1 MNILQGLNPAQ
12 RQAVEAPEGPI
23 LVVAGPGSGKTRVLT
38 HRVAYLVKERE
49 VKPYHLLAVT
59 FTNKAAREMKERLF
73 QLLDHGLREITIG
86 TFHAT
91 CAQILRRESERAGIE
106 RSFVIYD
113 ENDQANLVA
122 EVIDELGLDK
132 KVYRPR
138 ALLAAISHA
147 KSELIPPSAF
157 PSPTYWHEIA
167 GRVYQRYQELLA
179 RNMALDFDDLLAK
192 TVDLFRDEKDLL
204 DGYRRRYQHVL
215 VDEFQDTNMAQYELV
230 KLLTLEHRN
239 LFVVGDED
247 QSIYTWRGAD
257 FRNVRRF
264 RKDYPEAKII
274 LLEQNYRSTQNILD
288 AAHAVI
294 SKNEARV
301 EKRLW
306 TEKECG
312 LPLTIIEAYDEEEE
326 AQYVLSE
333 IQRLEARGVC
343 DLGDCAVM
351 YRTNAQS
358 RALEDTFVR
367 AGVPYR
373 LVGATRFY
381 ERREVKDII
390 AYLRLVH
397 NPYDTLSL
405 LRIINVPRRV
415 IGKKSLEQLTGWAKR
430 LGVPIYTALG
440 RLSVQDPE
448 DPSLASSSPGQ
459 AGSEGREEEETPL
472 HPRSKRILSEFTN
485 LLEKL
490 IDAGQRL
497 DLLELFDLVLERTGY
512 ADYIRDGTEQGEERW
527 NNVME
532 LRSVASEYADLAPQ
546 VGLTTFLEEVA
557 LVSDVDN
564 YDERP
569 NAPTFLTLHMAKGLE
584 FPVVFIVGL
593 EEGVLPHS
601 RSFDDREAM
610 EEERRLCY
618 VGVTR
623 AKERLYLIHTFRRTL
638 RGLSQVNTPSRF
650 LLDIPPHLARGST
663 ESVQDPEDPSGSEGY
678 EHVTRLPRG
687 PAVVEVRQFNP
698 GDKVRHPQFGEV
710 VVVSSKLVGDD
721 EEVVVAFVG
730 MKPKRLLVSFA
741 QMEKLLPT
749 RG

>member
-1 MNILQGLNPAQ
+1 MNILEALNPAQ
-12 RQAVEAPEGPI
+12 RQAVEAPGGPI

-38 HRVAYLVKERE
+38 HRVAYLIKERG
-49 VKPYHLLAVT
+49 VRPYRILAVT

-73 QLLDHGLREITIG
+73 QLLGRGLREITIG

-91 CAQILRRESERAGIE
+91 CVRILRRESERAGIE
-106 RSFVIYD
+106 RNFVIYD

-132 KVYRPR
+132 KSYRPR
-138 ALLAAISHA
+138 AVLAAISRA
-147 KSELIPPSAF
+147 KCELIPPSAF
-157 PSPTYWHEIA
+157 PSSTYWHEIA
-167 GRVYQRYQELLA
+167 GRVYHRYQELLA
-179 RNMALDFDDLLAK
+179 TNKALDFDDLLTK
-192 TVDLFRDEKDLL
+192 TVDLFRDEEDLL
-204 DGYRRRYQHVL
+204 DKYRRRYQHVL

-230 KLLTLEHRN
+230 KLLTLKHRN
-239 LFVVGDED
+239 LFAVGDED

-264 RKDYPEAKII
+264 RRDFPEAKII

-288 AAHAVI
+288 AAQAVI

-306 TEKECG
+306 TEKESG

-326 AQYVLSE
+326 AQYVLGE

-358 RALEDTFVR
+358 RALEDAFVR

-397 NPYDTLSL
+397 NPYDALSL
-405 LRIINVPRRV
+405 LRIINVPRRA
-415 IGKKSLEQLTGWAKR
+415 IGKKTLEQLMGWSNR

-440 RLSVQDPE
+440 RVSVQDPE
-448 DPSLASSSPGQ
+448 DPSLARQVPGR
-459 AGSEGREEEETPL
+459 AGSEGREEEETPF
-472 HPRSKRILSEFTN
+472 HPRSKRILSEFAD
-485 LLEKL
+485 LLEEL

-497 DLLELFDLVLERTGY
+497 DLLELFDLVLERAGY
-512 ADYIRDGTEQGEERW
+512 AEYIRDGTEQGEERW

-532 LRSVASEYADLAPQ
+532 LRSVASEYADLAPR

-564 YDERP
+564 YDERA

-618 VGVTR
+618 VGITR
-623 AKERLYLIHTFRRTL
+623 AKGRLYLIHTFRRTL

-650 LLDIPPHLARGST
+650 LLDIPPQLVRGSI
-663 ESVQDPEDPSGSEGY
+663 GY
-678 EHVTRLPRG
+678 EGATRLPRG
-687 PAVVEVRQFNP
+687 PATVEVRQFNP
-698 GDKVRHPQFGEV
+698 GDKVRHLQFGEG
-710 VVVSSKLVGDD
+710 VVVSSRLVGDD

-749 RG
+749 GG

>member
-1 MNILQGLNPAQ
+1 MNILKGLNPAQ
-12 RQAVEAPEGPI
+12 RQAVEAPGGAI

-38 HRVAYLVKERE
+38 HRVAYLIRERG
-49 VKPYHLLAVT
+49 VKPYYLLAVT

-73 QLLDHGLREITIG
+73 QLLGHRLREITIG

-91 CAQILRRESERAGIE
+91 CVRILRRESQPAGVE

-113 ENDQANLVA
+113 ENDQVNLVA
-122 EVIDELGLDK
+122 EVVDELGLDK
-132 KVYRPR
+132 KTYRPR

-147 KSELIPPSAF
+147 KCELIPPSAF
-157 PSPTYWHEIA
+157 PTPTYWHEIA
-167 GRVYQRYQELLA
+167 WRVYQRYQELLA
-179 RNMALDFDDLLAK
+179 TNKALDFDDLLTK
-192 TVDLFRDEKDLL
+192 TVDLFRNEEDVL
-204 DGYRRRYQHVL
+204 DKYRFRFKHVL
-215 VDEFQDTNMAQYELV
+215 VDEFQDTNMAQYDLV

-264 RKDYPEAKII
+264 RNDFPEAKII

-306 TEKECG
+306 TEKEGG

-326 AQYVLSE
+326 AQYVLGE

-358 RALEDTFVR
+358 RALEDAFVR

-397 NPYDTLSL
+397 NPYDALSL
-405 LRIINVPRRV
+405 LRIINVPRRA
-415 IGKKSLEQLTGWAKR
+415 IGKKTLEQLMEWSNR
-430 LGVPIYTALG
+430 LGVPIYTALR
-440 RLSVQDPE
+440 RL
-448 DPSLASSSPGQ
+448 
-459 AGSEGREEEETPL
+459 EEETPF
-472 HPRSKRILSEFTN
+472 HPRSRRILSEFAS
-485 LLEKL
+485 LLGEL

-512 ADYIRDGTEQGEERW
+512 AEHVRDGTEQGEERW

-564 YDERP
+564 YDERA

-584 FPVVFIVGL
+584 FPAVFIVGL

-618 VGVTR
+618 VGITR

-650 LLDIPPHLARGST
+650 LLDIPPQLVRGIT
-663 ESVQDPEDPSGSEGY
+663 EY
-678 EHVTRLPRG
+678 ERATRLPRG
-687 PAVVEVRQFNP
+687 PTALEARQFNP
-698 GDKVRHPQFGEV
+698 GDKVRHPQFGEG
-710 VVVSSKLVGDD
+710 VVVSSKLVEDD
-721 EEVVVAFVG
+721 EEVVVAFIG

>member
-1 MNILQGLNPAQ
+1 MNILEGLNPAQ
-12 RQAVEAPEGPI
+12 RQAVEGPEGPI

-38 HRVAYLVKERE
+38 HRVAYLVKERG

-73 QLLDHGLREITIG
+73 QLLGHGLREITIG

-91 CAQILRRESERAGIE
+91 CVRILRRESERAGIE

-122 EVIDELGLDK
+122 EAIDELGLDK
-132 KVYRPR
+132 KSYRPR

-147 KSELIPPSAF
+147 KCELIPPSAF

-167 GRVYQRYQELLA
+167 RRVYHRYQELLA
-179 RNMALDFDDLLAK
+179 TNNALDFDDLLTK
-192 TVDLFRDEKDLL
+192 TVDLFRNEGDVL
-204 DGYRRRYQHVL
+204 DKYRRRYQHVL
-215 VDEFQDTNMAQYELV
+215 VDEFQDTNMVQYELV

-239 LFVVGDED
+239 LFAVGDED

-264 RKDYPEAKII
+264 RKDFPEAKII

-306 TEKECG
+306 TEEECG

-326 AQYVLSE
+326 AQYVLGE

-358 RALEDTFVR
+358 RALEDAFVR

-397 NPYDTLSL
+397 NPYDALSL
-405 LRIINVPRRV
+405 LRIINVPRRA
-415 IGKKSLEQLTGWAKR
+415 IGKKTLEQLMVWSNR
-430 LGVPIYTALG
+430 LGVPIHTALG
-440 RLSVQDPE
+440 RLS
-448 DPSLASSSPGQ
+448 
-459 AGSEGREEEETPL
+459 EGREKEETPF
-472 HPRSKRILSEFTN
+472 HPRSKRILSGFAN
-485 LLEKL
+485 LLEEL
-490 IDAGQRL
+490 VDAGLRL
-497 DLLELFDLVLERTGY
+497 DLLELFDLILERTGY
-512 ADYIRDGTEQGEERW
+512 AEYVRDGTEQGEERW

-564 YDERP
+564 YDERA

-618 VGVTR
+618 VGITR

-650 LLDIPPHLARGST
+650 LLDIPPQLVRGST
-663 ESVQDPEDPSGSEGY
+663 EY
-678 EHVTRLPRG
+678 ERATWLPRG
-687 PAVVEVRQFNP
+687 PAAVEVRQFNP
-698 GDKVRHPQFGEV
+698 GDKVRHPQFGEG
-710 VVVSSKLVGDD
+710 VVVSSKLAGDD

>member
-1 MNILQGLNPAQ
+1 MNILEGLNPAQ
-12 RQAVEAPEGPI
+12 RQAVEASPGPI

-38 HRVAYLVKERE
+38 HRVAYLIRERG
-49 VKPYHLLAVT
+49 VKPYRLLAVT

-73 QLLDHGLREITIG
+73 QLLGQGLREVTIG

-91 CAQILRRESERAGIE
+91 CVRILRRESQRAGIE
-106 RSFVIYD
+106 RNFVIYD

-122 EVIDELGLDK
+122 EVIGELGLDK
-132 KVYRPR
+132 KSYRPR
-138 ALLAAISHA
+138 AFLAAISHA
-147 KSELIPPSAF
+147 KCELIPPSAF
-157 PSPTYWHEIA
+157 PTPTYWHEIT
-167 GRVYQRYQELLA
+167 GRVYHRYQELLA
-179 RNMALDFDDLLAK
+179 KNMALDFDDLLTK
-192 TVDLFRDEKDLL
+192 TVDLFRNEKDVL
-204 DGYRRRYQHVL
+204 DKYRRRYRHVL

-230 KLLTLEHRN
+230 KLLTLEHRD

-264 RKDYPEAKII
+264 RKDFPEARII
-274 LLEQNYRSTQNILD
+274 LLEQNYRSTQNILE

-326 AQYVLSE
+326 AQYVLGE
-333 IQRLEARGVC
+333 IQRLEAREIC

-358 RALEDTFVR
+358 RALEDAFVR

-381 ERREVKDII
+381 ERREVKDIS

-397 NPYDTLSL
+397 NPYDALSL
-405 LRIINVPRRV
+405 LRIINVPRRA
-415 IGKKSLEQLTGWAKR
+415 IGKKTLEQLMGWSNR

-440 RLSVQDPE
+440 RLSE
-448 DPSLASSSPGQ
+448 GQ
-459 AGSEGREEEETPL
+459 EKKTPF
-472 HPRSKRILSEFTN
+472 HPRGKRILSGFAD
-485 LLEKL
+485 LLEEL
-490 IDAGQRL
+490 IDASQRL
-497 DLLELFDLVLERTGY
+497 DLLDLFDLVLERIGY
-512 ADYIRDGTEQGEERW
+512 AEYIRDGTEQGEERW

-546 VGLTTFLEEVA
+546 VGLLTFLEEVA

-564 YDERP
+564 YDERA

-584 FPVVFIVGL
+584 FPAVFIVGL

-601 RSFDDREAM
+601 RSFEDQEAM

-618 VGVTR
+618 VGITR

-650 LLDIPPHLARGST
+650 LLDIPPQLVRGST
-663 ESVQDPEDPSGSEGY
+663 DEGY
-678 EHVTRLPRG
+678 ERPTGLPRG
-687 PAVVEVRQFNP
+687 PAAVEVRQFDP
-698 GDKVRHPQFGEV
+698 GDKVRHPQFGEG
-710 VVVSSKLVGDD
+710 VVVSSKLVRDD

-730 MKPKRLLVSFA
+730 MKPKRLLVSFT

>member
-1 MNILQGLNPAQ
+1 MNNMNILEDLNPAQ

-23 LVVAGPGSGKTRVLT
+23 LVVAGPGSGKTRVLA
-38 HRVAYLVKERE
+38 HRVAYLVKERG

-73 QLLDHGLREITIG
+73 QLLGHGLREITIG

-91 CAQILRRESERAGIE
+91 CVRILRRESERAGIE

-122 EVIDELGLDK
+122 EVIDEIGLDK
-132 KVYRPR
+132 KTYRPR
-138 ALLAAISHA
+138 AFLAAISHA
-147 KSELIPPSAF
+147 KCELIPPSAF

-167 GRVYQRYQELLA
+167 GRVYHRYQELLA
-179 RNMALDFDDLLAK
+179 TNKALDFDDLLTK
-192 TVDLFRDEKDLL
+192 TVDLFRNEEDVL
-204 DGYRRRYQHVL
+204 DKYRRRYQHVL

-264 RKDYPEAKII
+264 RKDFPEATVI

-326 AQYVLSE
+326 AQYVLGE

-343 DLGDCAVM
+343 ELGGCAVM

-358 RALEDTFVR
+358 RALEDAFVR

-397 NPYDTLSL
+397 NPYDALSL
-405 LRIINVPRRV
+405 LRIINVPRRA
-415 IGKKSLEQLTGWAKR
+415 IGKKTLEQLMGWANR
-430 LGVPIYTALG
+430 LGVPIYTILG
-440 RLSVQDPE
+440 RLSVQEP
-448 DPSLASSSPGQ
+448 
-459 AGSEGREEEETPL
+459 EETPF
-472 HPRSKRILSEFTN
+472 HPRSKRILSEFAN
-485 LLEKL
+485 LLEEL

-497 DLLELFDLVLERTGY
+497 DLLELFDLVLERTEY
-512 ADYIRDGTEQGEERW
+512 AEYIRDGTEQGEERW

-546 VGLTTFLEEVA
+546 VGLMTFLEEVA

-564 YDERP
+564 YDERA

-593 EEGVLPHS
+593 EEGILPHS

-618 VGVTR
+618 VGITR

-650 LLDIPPHLARGST
+650 LLDIPPQLVRGST
-663 ESVQDPEDPSGSEGY
+663 GY
-678 EHVTRLPRG
+678 EGATWLPRG
-687 PAVVEVRQFNP
+687 PAAVEVRQFNP
-698 GDKVRHPQFGEV
+698 GDKVRHPQFGEG

-730 MKPKRLLVSFA
+730 MKPKRLLGSFA

>member
-1 MNILQGLNPAQ
+1 MNILEGLNPAQ
-12 RQAVEAPEGPI
+12 RQAVEAPEGPL

-38 HRVAYLVKERE
+38 HRVAYLVKERG

-73 QLLDHGLREITIG
+73 QLLGPGLREITIG

-91 CAQILRRESERAGIE
+91 CVRILRRESERAGVE
-106 RSFVIYD
+106 RNFVIYD

-122 EVIDELGLDK
+122 EALDELGFDK
-132 KVYRPR
+132 KTYRPR
-138 ALLAAISHA
+138 AFLAAISHA
-147 KSELIPPSAF
+147 KCELVPPSAF

-167 GRVYQRYQELLA
+167 GRVYHRYQELLA
-179 RNMALDFDDLLAK
+179 TNNALDFDDLLTK
-192 TVDLFRDEKDLL
+192 MVDLFRDEEDVL
-204 DGYRRRYQHVL
+204 DKYRRRYQHLL
-215 VDEFQDTNMAQYELV
+215 VDEFQDTNMVQYELV

-264 RKDYPEAKII
+264 RKDFPEAKII

-306 TEKECG
+306 TEKEGG

-326 AQYVLSE
+326 AQYVLGE
-333 IQRLEARGVC
+333 TQRLEARGVC

-358 RALEDTFVR
+358 RALEDAFVR

-397 NPYDTLSL
+397 NPYDALSL
-405 LRIINVPRRV
+405 LRIINVPRRA
-415 IGKKSLEQLTGWAKR
+415 IGKRSLEQLMGWSNR

-440 RLSVQDPE
+440 RLSVQEPE
-448 DPSLASSSPGQ
+448 EAPF
-459 AGSEGREEEETPL
+459 
-472 HPRSKRILSEFTN
+472 HPRSKRILSEFAN
-485 LLEKL
+485 LLEEL
-490 IDAGQRL
+490 IDGGQRL

-512 ADYIRDGTEQGEERW
+512 AEYIRDGTEQGEERW

-532 LRSVASEYADLAPQ
+532 LRSVASEYADLAPE

-564 YDERP
+564 YDERA

-618 VGVTR
+618 VGITR

-638 RGLSQVNTPSRF
+638 RGLSQVNSPSRF
-650 LLDIPPHLARGST
+650 LLDIPPQLVRGST
-663 ESVQDPEDPSGSEGY
+663 ESVQDPEYPSLARRAPRRAGSEGY
-678 EHVTRLPRG
+678 ERATRLLRD
-687 PAVVEVRQFNP
+687 PAALEVRQFNP
-698 GDKVRHPQFGEV
+698 GDKVRHPQFGEG

>member
-1 MNILQGLNPAQ
+1 MKNMSILEGLNPAQ
-12 RQAVEAPEGPI
+12 RQAVEAPGGPI

-38 HRVAYLVKERE
+38 HRVAYLIKERG

-73 QLLDHGLREITIG
+73 QLLGHGLREITIG

-91 CAQILRRESERAGIE
+91 CVRVLRRESERAGIE
-106 RSFVIYD
+106 RGFVIYD
-113 ENDQANLVA
+113 ENDQVNLVA

-138 ALLAAISHA
+138 ALLAAISHT
-147 KSELIPPSAF
+147 KCELIPPSAF
-157 PSPTYWHEIA
+157 PSSTYWHEIA
-167 GRVYQRYQELLA
+167 GRVYLRYQELLA
-179 RNMALDFDDLLAK
+179 TNHALDFDDLLSK
-192 TVDLFRDEKDLL
+192 TVDLFRNEEDIL
-204 DGYRRRYQHVL
+204 DKYRRRYQHVL

-230 KLLTLEHRN
+230 KLLTIEHRN

-264 RKDYPEAKII
+264 RKDFPEANII
-274 LLEQNYRSTQNILD
+274 LLEQNYRSSQNILD
-288 AAHAVI
+288 AAQAVI

-306 TEKECG
+306 TEKGSG

-326 AQYVLSE
+326 AQYVLGE
-333 IQRLEARGVC
+333 IQRLQARGVC

-358 RALEDTFVR
+358 RALEDAFVR

-397 NPYDTLSL
+397 NPYDALSL
-405 LRIINVPRRV
+405 LRIINVPPRA
-415 IGKKSLEQLTGWAKR
+415 IGKKTLEQLVGWANR
-430 LGVPIYTALG
+430 LGVPIYTALE
-440 RLSVQDPE
+440 RLC
-448 DPSLASSSPGQ
+448 
-459 AGSEGREEEETPL
+459 EEEETPL
-472 HPRSKRILSEFTN
+472 HPRSKRILSEFAT
-485 LLEKL
+485 LLEEL
-490 IDAGQRL
+490 ITAGQRL

-512 ADYIRDGTEQGEERW
+512 AEYIRDGTEQGEERW
-527 NNVME
+527 NNLME
-532 LRSVASEYADLAPQ
+532 LRSVASQYADLAPQ
-546 VGLTTFLEEVA
+546 VGLLTFLEEVA

-564 YDERP
+564 YDERA

-584 FPVVFIVGL
+584 FPMVFIVGL

-618 VGVTR
+618 VGITR
-623 AKERLYLIHTFRRTL
+623 AKERLYLINTFRRTL
-638 RGLSQVNTPSRF
+638 QGLSRVNTPSRF
-650 LLDIPPHLARGST
+650 LLDIPLHLVKGST
-663 ESVQDPEDPSGSEGY
+663 EYRPESW
-678 EHVTRLPRG
+678 LPRA
-687 PAVVEVRQFNP
+687 PVAVEVRQFNP
-698 GDKVRHPQFGEV
+698 GDKVRHPQFGEG

-730 MKPKRLLVSFA
+730 MKPKRLLVSLA
-741 QMEKLLPT
+741 QMERLLPT

>member
-1 MNILQGLNPAQ
+1 MNILEGLNPAQ
-12 RQAVEAPEGPI
+12 RQAVESPEGPI
-23 LVVAGPGSGKTRVLT
+23 LVVAGPGSGKTRVLA
-38 HRVAYLVKERE
+38 HRVAYLIKERG

-73 QLLDHGLREITIG
+73 QLLGHGLREITIG

-91 CAQILRRESERAGIE
+91 CVRILRWESQRAGIE
-106 RSFVIYD
+106 RNFVIYD
-113 ENDQANLVA
+113 ENDQVNLVA
-122 EVIDELGLDK
+122 EVVDELGLDK
-132 KVYRPR
+132 KTYRPR
-138 ALLAAISHA
+138 AFLAAISHA
-147 KSELIPPSAF
+147 KCELIPPSAF

-167 GRVYQRYQELLA
+167 GRVYHRYQELLA
-179 RNMALDFDDLLAK
+179 TNKALDFDDLLTK
-192 TVDLFRDEKDLL
+192 TVDLFRNEGDVL
-204 DGYRRRYQHVL
+204 DKHRRRYQHVL

-264 RKDYPEAKII
+264 QNDFPEAKII

-312 LPLTIIEAYDEEEE
+312 LPLTVIEAYDEEEE
-326 AQYVLSE
+326 AQYVLGE

-358 RALEDTFVR
+358 RALEDAFVR

-390 AYLRLVH
+390 AYLRLIH
-397 NPYDTLSL
+397 NPYDALSL
-405 LRIINVPRRV
+405 LRVINVPRRA
-415 IGKKSLEQLTGWAKR
+415 IGKKTLEQLMGWSNR

-440 RLSVQDPE
+440 RL
-448 DPSLASSSPGQ
+448 
-459 AGSEGREEEETPL
+459 REEEETPF
-472 HPRSKRILSEFTN
+472 HPRSKRILSGFAN
-485 LLEKL
+485 LLEEL
-490 IDAGQRL
+490 VDAGQRL

-512 ADYIRDGTEQGEERW
+512 AEYVRDGTEQGEERW

-546 VGLTTFLEEVA
+546 VGLMTFLEEVA

-564 YDERP
+564 YDERA

-601 RSFDDREAM
+601 RSFDDQEAM

-618 VGVTR
+618 VGITR
-623 AKERLYLIHTFRRTL
+623 AKKRLYLIHTFRRTL
-638 RGLSQVNTPSRF
+638 RGLSRVNTPSRF
-650 LLDIPPHLARGST
+650 LLDIPPQLVKGST
-663 ESVQDPEDPSGSEGY
+663 QYEGA
-678 EHVTRLPRG
+678 TRLPRG
-687 PAVVEVRQFNP
+687 PVAVDVRQFNP
-698 GDKVRHPQFGEV
+698 GDKVRHPQFGEG

>member
-1 MNILQGLNPAQ
+1 MNILEGLNSAQ

-38 HRVAYLVKERE
+38 HRVAYLVRERG

-73 QLLDHGLREITIG
+73 QLLGSGLREITIG

-91 CAQILRRESERAGIE
+91 CVRILRRESERAGVE

-113 ENDQANLVA
+113 ENDQTNLVA
-122 EVIDELGLDK
+122 EAVDELGLDK
-132 KVYRPR
+132 KAYRPR
-138 ALLAAISHA
+138 AFLAAISHA
-147 KSELIPPSAF
+147 KCELIPPSAF
-157 PSPTYWHEIA
+157 PTPTYWHEIA
-167 GRVYQRYQELLA
+167 GRVYHRYQELLA
-179 RNMALDFDDLLAK
+179 TNKALDFDDLLTK
-192 TVDLFRDEKDLL
+192 TVDLFRNEKDVL
-204 DGYRRRYQHVL
+204 DKYRRRYQHVL

-257 FRNVRRF
+257 FRNVHRF
-264 RKDYPEAKII
+264 RKDFPEASVI

-288 AAHAVI
+288 AAHSVI

-326 AQYVLSE
+326 AQYVLGE

-358 RALEDTFVR
+358 RALEDAFVR

-397 NPYDTLSL
+397 NPYDALSL
-405 LRIINVPRRV
+405 LRIINVPRRA
-415 IGKKSLEQLTGWAKR
+415 IGKKTLKQLMEWVNR
-430 LGVPIYTALG
+430 LGISIYTALG
-440 RLSVQDPE
+440 RLSVQE
-448 DPSLASSSPGQ
+448 A
-459 AGSEGREEEETPL
+459 EETPF
-472 HPRSKRILSEFTN
+472 HPRSKRILSEFAN
-485 LLEKL
+485 LLEEL

-512 ADYIRDGTEQGEERW
+512 AEYIRDGTEQGEERW

-532 LRSVASEYADLAPQ
+532 LRTVASEYADLATQ

-564 YDERP
+564 YDERA

-593 EEGVLPHS
+593 EERVLPHS

-618 VGVTR
+618 VGITR

-650 LLDIPPHLARGST
+650 LLDIPQKLVRGST
-663 ESVQDPEDPSGSEGY
+663 GY
-678 EHVTRLPRG
+678 ERTTRLPRG
-687 PAVVEVRQFNP
+687 PATVEVHQFNP
-698 GDKVRHPQFGEV
+698 GDKVRHPQFGEG

>member
-1 MNILQGLNPAQ
+1 MDLVEGLNPAQ
-12 RQAVEAPEGPI
+12 RQAVEASLGPI

-38 HRVAYLVKERE
+38 HRAAYLIEKRG

-73 QLLDHGLREITIG
+73 QLLGHGLREITIG

-91 CAQILRRESERAGIE
+91 CVRILRQESEQAGVE
-106 RSFVIYD
+106 RGFVIYD

-122 EVIDELGLDK
+122 EAIDELGLDK
-132 KVYRPR
+132 KTYRPR
-138 ALLAAISHA
+138 ALLAAISQA
-147 KSELIPPSAF
+147 KCELIPPSAF
-157 PSPTYWHEIA
+157 PTLTYWHEIA
-167 GRVYQRYQELLA
+167 GRVYHRYQELLA
-179 RNMALDFDDLLAK
+179 KNMALDFDDLLTK
-192 TVDLFRDEKDLL
+192 TVDLFQNEEDVL
-204 DGYRRRYQHVL
+204 DKYRRRYQHVL

-239 LFVVGDED
+239 LFAVGDED

-264 RKDYPEAKII
+264 RKDFPEAKVI

-306 TEKECG
+306 TENEPG
-312 LPLTIIEAYDEEEE
+312 IPLTIIEAYDEEEE
-326 AQYVLSE
+326 AQYVLGE
-333 IQRLEARGVC
+333 IQRLQARGVC

-358 RALEDTFVR
+358 RALEDAFVR
-367 AGVPYR
+367 AGMPYR

-397 NPYDTLSL
+397 NPYDALSL
-405 LRIINVPRRV
+405 LRIINVPRRA
-415 IGKKSLEQLTGWAKR
+415 IGKKSLEQLMGWSNR
-430 LGVPIYTALG
+430 LGVPVYTALR
-440 RLSVQDPE
+440 RLE
-448 DPSLASSSPGQ
+448 
-459 AGSEGREEEETPL
+459 EEEETPF
-472 HPRSKRILSEFTN
+472 HPRSKRILSEFAT
-485 LLEKL
+485 LLEAL
-490 IDAGQRL
+490 IEAGQRL
-497 DLLELFDLVLERTGY
+497 DLLELFDLVLEGTGY
-512 ADYIRDGTEQGEERW
+512 AEYIRDGTEQGEERW

-546 VGLTTFLEEVA
+546 VGLLTFLEEVA

-564 YDERP
+564 YDERA

-601 RSFDDREAM
+601 RSFDDQEAM

-618 VGVTR
+618 VGITR

-650 LLDIPPHLARGST
+650 LLDIPPQLVRGNI
-663 ESVQDPEDPSGSEGY
+663 EY
-678 EHVTRLPRG
+678 EPAIRLPKAPR
-687 PAVVEVRQFNP
+687 AEARQFNP
-698 GDKVRHPQFGEV
+698 GDKVRHPQFGEG

-721 EEVVVAFVG
+721 EEVIVAFVG